1 MSEAP
6 YYIIE
11 PKVKK
16 VPFVLSV
23 PHCGIQFPDELKS
36 HYNPKLIQQ
45 PDDTDWFVERLYN
58 FATDLGITVI
68 YAKYSRWVIDLNR
81 SPESTPLYNDGRI
94 ITSLTP
100 TTDFFGNNLY
110 IDKQFEPNEKEVNRR
125 IEKYYQP
132 YYDKITQLLTDL
144 QKEHKNVLLW
154 DAHSIR
160 TFVPTIRKE
169 KFPDL
174 ILGDNDEQTADAQ
187 LIEIAH
193 QGLKQSDYQ
202 VNHNTPFKGG
212 YITRYFGNPNKNIH
226 ALQLEMV
233 KSLYMQADELTFDEQ
248 KAERVRKIL
257 KPIFQQLINQLE
269 KL

>member
-1 MSEAP
+1 MSNIP

-23 PHCGIQFPDELKS
+23 PHCGTQFPDELKS
-36 HYNPKLIQQ
+36 HYNSKLIQQ

-58 FATDLGITVI
+58 FASDLGITII

-81 SPESTPLYNDGRI
+81 SPESKPLYNDGRI

-110 IDKQFEPNEKEVNRR
+110 VDKQFEPNEKEVNRR
-125 IEKYYQP
+125 VEKYYKP
-132 YYDKITQLLTDL
+132 YYEKITQFLSDL
-144 QKEHKNVLLW
+144 QQEYKHVLLW

-160 TFVPTIRKE
+160 TYVPTIRKE
-169 KFPDL
+169 NFPDL
-174 ILGDNDEQTADAQ
+174 ILGNNDEQSAHKSLIQTAY
-187 LIEIAH
+187 
-193 QGLKQSDYQ
+193 QGLKKSAYQ
-202 VNHNTPFKGG
+202 VNHNSPFKGG
-212 YITRYFGNPNKNIH
+212 YITRYFGNPENNVH

-233 KSLYMQADELTFDEQ
+233 KSLYMQANELTFDEQ
-248 KAERVRKIL
+248 KAEQVREIL
-257 KPIFQQLINQLE
+257 KPTFRQLIDQLGE
-269 KL
+269 L